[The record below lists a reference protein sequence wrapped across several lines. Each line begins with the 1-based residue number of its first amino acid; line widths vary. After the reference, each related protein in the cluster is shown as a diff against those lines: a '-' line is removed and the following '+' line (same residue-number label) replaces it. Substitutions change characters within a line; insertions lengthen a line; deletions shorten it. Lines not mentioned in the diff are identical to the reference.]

1 MLAFVLKRI
10 AGGVVTLY
18 VIATLCFV
26 IIYFTPGS
34 PLTGERN
41 MPPEV
46 LRNLERAY
54 NLDKPLHVQYFLR
67 MKGYLTGDFGLSI
80 KYPGRRVG
88 ELIFPAFPKSLQLG
102 CIAFILAMMLGVPL
116 GILAAA
122 YQNRVPDY
130 LSSSVALAGICL
142 PNFLLGPLLV
152 MLFSLVLHWLP
163 VAGWPEEFNLEEL
176 SKLLLP
182 AVTLAAVH
190 VAYVSRL
197 TRAGMLDVLN
207 KDYIRT
213 ARAKGLDSRT
223 VFLKHA
229 LKNGI
234 TPALSYAG
242 PMAAYIITGS
252 VVVEK
257 IFNVPGLGQHFVDSA
272 LARDQAVFMGAILIY
287 SCLVILFNLLVD
299 VGYSLLDPRV
309 RLT

>member
-1 MLAFVLKRI
+1 MLAFILRRI
-10 AGGVVTLY
+10 AGGVLTLY

-67 MKGYLTGDFGLSI
+67 MRGYLSGDFGLSI
-80 KYPGRRVG
+80 KYPGKRVE

-102 CIAFILAMMLGVPL
+102 LIAFVLAMLLGVPM

-122 YQNRVPDY
+122 YQNKVPDY
-130 LSSSVALAGICL
+130 VSSSAALAGICL

-152 MLFSLVLHWLP
+152 MVFALAFHWLP
-163 VAGWPEEFNLEEL
+163 VAGWPEAFSLEEL
-176 SKLLLP
+176 SKLILP
-182 AVTLAAVH
+182 AITLAAVH

-197 TRAGMLDVLN
+197 TRAGMLDVLH

-213 ARAKGLDSRT
+213 ARAKGLDART

-234 TPALSYAG
+234 TPVLSYAG

-272 LARDQAVFMGAILIY
+272 LARDQAVFMGAILVY
-287 SCLVILFNLLVD
+287 SGLVIVFNLLVD

-309 RLT
+309 RLA

>member
-1 MLAFVLKRI
+1 MLGFVLKRI
-10 AGGVVTLY
+10 GGGILTLY

-46 LRNLERAY
+46 LRNLQRAY
-54 NLDKPLHVQYFLR
+54 NLDKPLHVQYLLR
-67 MKGYLTGDFGLSI
+67 MKGYLTGDFGMSI
-80 KYPGRRVG
+80 KYPGKRVD

-102 CIAFILAMMLGVPL
+102 CIAFILSMSLGIPI

-122 YQNRVPDY
+122 YQNKVPDY

-152 MLFSLVLHWLP
+152 MVFSLWLRWLP
-163 VAGWPEEFNLEEL
+163 VAGWPEDFSLEEL

-197 TRAGMLDVLN
+197 TRAGMLDVLH
-207 KDYIRT
+207 KDFIRT
-213 ARAKGLDSRT
+213 ARAKGLDNRT

-234 TPALSYAG
+234 TPVLSYAG

-287 SCLVILFNLLVD
+287 SSLVIVFNLLVD
-299 VGYSLLDPRV
+299 IGYSVLDPRV

>member
-1 MLAFVLKRI
+1 MALFALKRL
-10 AGGVVTLY
+10 AGGILTLY

-54 NLDKPLHVQYFLR
+54 NLDKPLYAQYFLR
-67 MKGYLTGDFGLSI
+67 MKGYLSGDFGLSI
-80 KYPGRRVG
+80 RYGKPVA
-88 ELIFPAFPKSLQLG
+88 ELIFPAFPKSLELG
-102 CIAFILAMMLGVPL
+102 CIAFFIAMVVGIPL

-122 YQNRVPDY
+122 YQNKVPDY
-130 LSSSVALAGICL
+130 ISSSLALFGICV
-142 PNFLLGPLLV
+142 PNFLLGPLLG
-152 MLFSLVLHWLP
+152 MIFALSLRWLP
-163 VAGWPEEFNLEEL
+163 VAGWPEDFSVEEL
-176 SKLLLP
+176 LKLILP
-182 AVTLAAVH
+182 AVTLAGIH

-197 TRAGMLDVLN
+197 TRAGMLDVLH
-207 KDYIRT
+207 KDFIRT
-213 ARAKGLDSRT
+213 ARSKGLDERS

-229 LKNGI
+229 LKNGV
-234 TPALSYAG
+234 TPVLSYAG

-257 IFNVPGLGQHFVDSA
+257 VFNIPGLGQHFVDSA

-287 SCLVILFNLLVD
+287 SSLVIGFNLLVD
-299 VGYSLLDPRV
+299 IGYSLLDPRV
-309 RLT
+309 RLS

>member
-1 MLAFVLKRI
+1 
-10 AGGVVTLY
+10 
-18 VIATLCFV
+18 
-26 IIYFTPGS
+26 
-34 PLTGERN
+34 
-41 MPPEV
+41 
-46 LRNLERAY
+46 
-54 NLDKPLHVQYFLR
+54 

-80 KYPGRRVG
+80 KYPGKRVE

-102 CIAFILAMMLGVPL
+102 CIAFILAMSLGIPI

-122 YQNRVPDY
+122 YQNKVPDY

-152 MLFSLVLHWLP
+152 MVFALWLHWLP
-163 VAGWPEEFNLEEL
+163 VAGWPEDFSLEEL

-197 TRAGMLDVLN
+197 TRAGMLDVLH
-207 KDYIRT
+207 KDFIRT
-213 ARAKGLDSRT
+213 ARAKGLDNRT

-229 LKNGI
+229 LKNGV
-234 TPALSYAG
+234 TPVLSYAG

-287 SCLVILFNLLVD
+287 SVLVIVFNLIVD
-299 VGYSLLDPRV
+299 IGYSILDPRV
-309 RLT
+309 RLS